1 MPSVQTSAFLQE
13 SHAKNPGGQPVGDSP
28 LPRRARGRC
37 RKKKKEVE
45 REEGGMEGE
54 KERKKGIS
62 MVGLPRWH

>member
-1 MPSVQTSAFLQE
+1 MIQTFSQ
-13 SHAKNPGGQPVGDSP
+13 KNDVLDT
-28 LPRRARGRC
+28 C